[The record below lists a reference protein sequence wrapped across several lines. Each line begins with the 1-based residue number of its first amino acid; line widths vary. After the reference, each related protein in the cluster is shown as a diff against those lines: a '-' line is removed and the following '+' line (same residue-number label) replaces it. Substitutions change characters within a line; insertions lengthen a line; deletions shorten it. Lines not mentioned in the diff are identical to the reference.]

1 MYGRTREEKKIIAIV
16 LLFSVTILGYL
27 AGHGHA
33 AAAPVENTGEASNAL
48 TTLNYASDSGWRLAS
63 GEPSIPGLSIA
74 QPLVLAPDGDGARGG
89 LIVGQLVAGESSP
102 LPPQLVA
109 HLRQLPNTQ
118 VVNLLNTEAY
128 RYARLSV
135 TGSRQKLTLYTIPG
149 SASTTTAI
157 LCYVSAG
164 FSSNMQAC
172 EQLAASLT
180 IATGRPQVAVRN
192 SDPLAPNATYGH
204 SVGAVIARI
213 QQSLLTLRREIR
225 PGASRAVVAGLAARL
240 AGQLTGAAESLSA
253 VQPPT
258 AAGPVDLAL
267 SEALSQARAGYSAL
281 GAAVSAGSAPG
292 YATATAEI
300 YSAEAALSTALGN
313 LTLLGYA

>member
-135 TGSRQKLTLYTIPG
+135 TGSRQ
-149 SASTTTAI
+149 
-157 LCYVSAG
+157 
-164 FSSNMQAC
+164 
-172 EQLAASLT
+172 
-180 IATGRPQVAVRN
+180 
-192 SDPLAPNATYGH
+192 
-204 SVGAVIARI
+204 
-213 QQSLLTLRREIR
+213 
-225 PGASRAVVAGLAARL
+225 
-240 AGQLTGAAESLSA
+240 
-253 VQPPT
+253 
-258 AAGPVDLAL
+258 
-267 SEALSQARAGYSAL
+267 
-281 GAAVSAGSAPG
+281 
-292 YATATAEI
+292 
-300 YSAEAALSTALGN
+300 
-313 LTLLGYA
+313 